1 MCLGAMK
8 QQVVV
13 GGINLLI
20 SLFKMSNSFICV
32 DIEKAFV
39 LKVSLQVIHESS
51 AECKFENKYT
61 SPGP

>member
-8 QQVVV
+8 QQVAV
-13 GGINLLI
+13 GGINLQI
-20 SLFKMSNSFICV
+20 SLFKMSYSFICL

-39 LKVSLQVIHESS
+39 LKVSLQVIYESS
-51 AECKFENKYT
+51 AEFKFENKHT